1 MSLAQPDGKRF
12 ATGFGSVA
20 VKVTRRF
27 TELRNVS
34 DGKLVWK
41 AEGGVFE
48 SYGITISPDG
58 RFVASCAGR
67 DLRLLNAETGAT
79 VRTIAVNQER

>member
-1 MSLAQPDGKRF
+1 M
-12 ATGFGSVA
+12 A

-79 VRTIAVNQER
+79 VRTIAVNQDR

>member
-1 MSLAQPDGKRF
+1 MSLAQPDGIRF
-12 ATGFGSVA
+12 ATGLGSVA

-79 VRTIAVNQER
+79 VRTIAVNQDR